1 MGESITFWVLAVIS
15 VIAALGLVFSR
26 RAVYSA
32 LMLGVVMLS
41 LAVLYAVQDAPFLAA
56 VQIIVYTGAVMMLFL
71 FVLMLVGVDSS
82 DSLVE
87 TIRGQRFWAIVGGLG
102 FAVLLAAGIGNA
114 VVGAPRGLTAATQAG
129 NVPSLAE
136 LIFTRHV
143 FAFEV
148 TSALLITAALG
159 AMVLAHRE
167 RSEPKP
173 TQKDL
178 SRQRFVAFGKTGKNP
193 APLPGPGTYARHNAI
208 DMPALLPDG
217 SVSPLS
223 VNRYIARYEE
233 SQGMLP
239 PEVARVL
246 EQEEAAQ
253 RANGHSNGHSTPTV
267 AEEARDGGPDTEP
280 MAEEGPVEEGVVAGR
295 VVSARADARSE
306 EDGK

>member
-1 MGESITFWVLAVIS
+1 MGETITFWVLAVVS
-15 VIAALGLVFSR
+15 VAAALGLVFSR
-26 RAVYSA
+26 KAVYSA

-87 TIRGQRFWAIVGGLG
+87 TIRGQRFWAVVAGLG
-102 FAVLLAAGIGNA
+102 FAVLLALAIGNA
-114 VVGAPRGLTAATQAG
+114 VFSPAAGLGRAVTGRDG
-129 NVPSLAE
+129 NVPALAAE
-136 LIFTRHV
+136 IFTRHV

-167 RSEPKP
+167 RVRPKA
-173 TQKDL
+173 TQRSL
-178 SRQRFVAFGKTGKNP
+178 ARTRFAGP
-193 APLPGPGTYARHNAI
+193 QPSPLPGPGTYALHNAI

-217 SVSPLS
+217 SVAATSI
-223 VNRYIARYEE
+223 N
-233 SQGMLP
+233 
-239 PEVARVL
+239 RVL
-246 EQEEAAQ
+246 ARHELDEGFAPTDPEKAALIRQ
-253 RANGHSNGHSTPTV
+253 VLEKDA
-267 AEEARDGGPDTEP
+267 AED
-280 MAEEGPVEEGVVAGR
+280 AEPVEGDKPIQVK
-295 VVSARADARSE
+295 DALSDENALSE

>member
-1 MGESITFWVLAVIS
+1 MGESVTFWVLAVIS

-41 LAVLYAVQDAPFLAA
+41 LAVLYAVQDAPFLAT

-87 TIRGQRFWAIVGGLG
+87 TIRGQRFWAIVAGLG
-102 FAVLLAAGIGNA
+102 FAGLLAFGLGNA
-114 VVGAPRGLTAATQAG
+114 VVAPARGLAVANQGG
-129 NVPSLAE
+129 NVSSLAT
-136 LIFTRHV
+136 LIFTKHV

-167 RSEPKP
+167 RTEPKP

-178 SRQRFVAFGKTGKNP
+178 SRQRFVTYSKTGKNP
-193 APLPGPGTYARHNAI
+193 ATLPGPGTYARHNAI

-217 SVSPLS
+217 TVSPLS
-223 VNRYIARYEE
+223 VNRVIARHEADE
-233 SQGMLP
+233 GKLP
-239 PEVARVL
+239 PEIARVL
-246 EQEEAAQ
+246 EREELDQ
-253 RANGHSNGHSTPTV
+253 RVNGHSTPTP
-267 AEEARDGGPDTEP
+267 AEESRNGGPDTEP
-280 MAEEGPVEEGVVAGR
+280 FSEDTGQEPDQAVAAGR
-295 VVSARADARSE
+295 GARPRSE